1 MKDLKVRIPAQRR
14 EEGEIRENIKTKK
27 QKRTEWKAREER
39 EEEKKER
46 KISEVLD
53 CYTSK

>member
-1 MKDLKVRIPAQRR
+1 MKDLKVRIPAHRR
-14 EEGEIRENIKTKK
+14 ELGEIRENIKTKK
-27 QKRTEWKAREER
+27 QKRTERKAPEER